1 MSSSGRKNATLKRKK
16 FSAVNQ
22 SHMLS
27 KEGIKEYAIS
37 VGVEADYMLDNK
49 IWDVIGASSEYSL
62 KKVVEEEE
70 RIRLEVIDQEKSR
83 D

>member
-37 VGVEADYMLDNK
+37 VGVEADYMLDKDYLK
-49 IWDVIGASSEYSL
+49 IWLPIFSKLYNSAG
-62 KKVVEEEE
+62 KVL
-70 RIRLEVIDQEKSR
+70 I
-83 D
+83 